1 MLIPN
6 LEGLLVR
13 LHEGHEARLIPAD
26 DAERQLRKLW
36 RKYGKG
42 SLSADQLKRR
52 FTLADLKRSA
62 HHDEDLRPGHPRPS
76 ELSATLAMASRLSTT
91 SASISSLGTCRAS
104 T

>member
-1 MLIPN
+1 MLTPN

-13 LHEGHEARLIPAD
+13 LHEGHEARLVPAD

-62 HHDEDLRPGHPRPS
+62 HHDEDLR
-76 ELSATLAMASRLSTT
+76 RL
-91 SASISSLGTCRAS
+91 LGTLGL
-104 T
+104 